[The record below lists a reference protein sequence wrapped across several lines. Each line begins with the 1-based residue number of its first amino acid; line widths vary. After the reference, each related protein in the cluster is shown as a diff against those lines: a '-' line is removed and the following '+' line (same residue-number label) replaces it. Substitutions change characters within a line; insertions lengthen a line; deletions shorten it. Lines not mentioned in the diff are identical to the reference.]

1 MYRMVVSPIACFMVV
16 WNFPSAAVLADDVET
31 QIRTILMVQK
41 EGAGHAAAVPVL
53 KSLTQQPST
62 ALVPLLRGM
71 DGANPLAAN
80 WLRGAFEAIADRNL
94 KGGAA
99 LPKQELEE
107 FALDRTHA
115 AQSRQLAFEWLL
127 KIDPGASDRL
137 VPQMLDDPCAE
148 FRRESV
154 QRLIDAASKSGEAK
168 QTAESKET
176 YLRAFR
182 AALDPDQLDLV
193 FDELTKLGEKPD
205 LKRQLGLLNNW
216 WLIGPFDHRNGI
228 GFDAIYPPELE
239 IDLQKKYA
247 GTVGEVSWIK
257 KETDERHSVLD
268 LNTLVGRHKGAAAY
282 AYNEFE
288 ADQVRHVEIRLGTPN
303 GWKLWVNGK
312 LVFAHEEYHQLTQ
325 MDQYRT
331 PVVLQPGT
339 NRILLKICQNEQ
351 TEDWAQDW
359 EFQVRVCD
367 ASGTAVLPSNVERLD
382 NANASRK

>member
-1 MYRMVVSPIACFMVV
+1 MQRMVVRPVACFMVL
-16 WNFPSAAVLADDVET
+16 WIFPSNAVLADDVET

-62 ALVPLLRGM
+62 ALISLLRGM

-94 KGGAA
+94 KDGAL
-99 LPKQELEE
+99 LPKKELEE

-115 AQSRQLAFEWLL
+115 SQSRQLAFECLL
-127 KIDPGASDRL
+127 KIDPSASDRL

-148 FRRESV
+148 FRRDAV

-168 QTAESKET
+168 HTEENKEIF
-176 YLRAFR
+176 LRAFR
-182 AALDPDQLDLV
+182 TALDPDQLDLV
-193 FDELTKLGEKPD
+193 FDQLTKMGEKPD

-216 WLIGPFDHRNGI
+216 WLIGPFDHRNGV
-228 GFDAIYPPELE
+228 GFDAAYPPELE

-247 GTVGEVSWIK
+247 GTAGEVSWLK
-257 KETDERHSVLD
+257 KESNERHSVLD
-268 LNTLVGRHKGAAAY
+268 LNALIGRHKGAVAY
-282 AYNEFE
+282 AYDEFE
-288 ADQVRHVEIRLGTPN
+288 TDQAQHVEIRLGTPN
-303 GWKLWVNGK
+303 GWKLWVNGE
-312 LVFAHEEYHQLTQ
+312 LVFAHEEYHLLTQ
-325 MDQYRT
+325 MDQYRS
-331 PVVLQPGT
+331 PVLLQPGT

-359 EFQVRVCD
+359 QFQVRVCD
-367 ASGTAVLPSNVERLD
+367 ASGTAVLPSTVKRLENV
-382 NANASRK
+382 NAPQK